1 MAAIKCKVQ
10 LSKEELN
17 KKLHKITTIMLQ
29 ELHNE
34 LGIVITRIQSQL
46 DKNGNI
52 EDVLLVYEDRRQ
64 ENETR

>member
-1 MAAIKCKVQ
+1 MAEIECKVQ
-10 LSKEELN
+10 LSKEEIN
-17 KKLHKITTIMLQ
+17 KILHKITTTMLQ

-34 LGIVITRIQSQL
+34 LGVVITRIQSQL
-46 DKNGNI
+46 DENGNI

>member
-1 MAAIKCKVQ
+1 
-10 LSKEELN
+10 
-17 KKLHKITTIMLQ
+17 MLQ

-46 DKNGNI
+46 DENGNI